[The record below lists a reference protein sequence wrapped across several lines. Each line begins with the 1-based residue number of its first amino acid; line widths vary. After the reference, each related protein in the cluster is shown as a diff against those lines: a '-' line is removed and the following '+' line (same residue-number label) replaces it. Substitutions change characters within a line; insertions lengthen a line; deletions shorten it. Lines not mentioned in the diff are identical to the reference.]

1 METIQ
6 EALEFE
12 SNIKTYKSRDERIW
26 ASLKARELTLALNE
40 FYKKSKDQQIMDIMK
55 RLTAIKRK
63 FEARLKPKIRI

>member
-12 SNIKTYKSRDERIW
+12 ENLKTYKSRDQKIW
-26 ASLKARELTLALNE
+26 ASLKAKELILELNE
-40 FYKKSKDQQIMDIMK
+40 FYKKSKDDQLMDIMK

-63 FEARLKPKIRI
+63 FETRLKPKIRI